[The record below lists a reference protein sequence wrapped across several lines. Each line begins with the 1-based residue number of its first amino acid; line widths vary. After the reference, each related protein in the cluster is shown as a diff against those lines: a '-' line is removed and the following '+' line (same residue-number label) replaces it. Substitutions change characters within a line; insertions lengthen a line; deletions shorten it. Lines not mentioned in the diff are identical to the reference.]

1 MNDKIFVDS
10 NVFIYLFDSH
20 GRKKEI
26 AKTILATHPVISVQV
41 VSENMNVLFKKF
53 RDQLTDEQIKSHKQR
68 LLKNC
73 TVTDLSSET
82 LDIAFEIKLAYVLQ
96 WYDSLILAA
105 ALEADCSILYSEDMQ
120 HGLLVD
126 NSLRIINPFV

>member
-96 WYDSLILAA
+96 WYDSLTLAA